1 MVTSNT
7 RKTLP
12 VFGVEL
18 LRDVFFTAELS
29 VTVKPL
35 LIGVAVV
42 DMIAGGA
49 VVGTRVVTIVT
60 GAEVILEV

>member
-18 LRDVFFTAELS
+18 PRDVFFTAELS